1 MGPFLPIVENNARA
15 ISDFDAMENDMM
27 ALLSDWI
34 PWGVFFLTFA
44 GLIFAGVWKITRA
57 LDGFRVD
64 LAHEF
69 KDVRSDMHAME
80 NRLSGRIGKVESAIA
95 VLSERIDGR
104 TKALKGLV
112 DDCTRETKDRLAR
125 FEVRFDHKFGRSAP
139 AKTPEIEE
147 RETVPA

>member
-1 MGPFLPIVENNARA
+1 MDPLWA
-15 ISDFDAMENDMM
+15 
-27 ALLSDWI
+27 
-34 PWGVFFLTFA
+34 FFLTFA

-64 LAHEF
+64 LAREF

-80 NRLSGRIGKVESAIA
+80 NRLSERVDKVERDIA
-95 VLSERIDGR
+95 VLFERIDGR

-112 DDCTRETKDRLAR
+112 DDRTRETKDRLAR
-125 FEVRFDHKFGRSAP
+125 LEVWFDHKFGRPAP